1 MNNNRQVDDQNTDQA
16 GAAEILKNLRDNAF
30 DSNEEKLAVALGR
43 PAEEIQSFI
52 NGEGTIDD
60 DVLIKAR
67 GIALERGIEV

>member
-1 MNNNRQVDDQNTDQA
+1 MNNNRHVDDQNTDQA

-30 DSNEEKLAVALGR
+30 DANEEKLAVALGR

>member
-30 DSNEEKLAVALGR
+30 GSNEEKLAVALGR